1 MDAAIELWRE
11 RRYDDITLQEIA
23 DRAAVSLSTV
33 MRRFGSKEG
42 VVDAILASDRLGTWG
57 RRRRIATGDIGAAGR
72 ELVGDFELNG
82 DGVIRN
88 LALEQQLPAI
98 RHAVETG
105 RKLHREWVVQV
116 FADTLA
122 RRKGRDYTC
131 RLAQFVAATD
141 VYTWKLFRRDHD
153 LSKEET
159 AHAMRD
165 LLERLVKEQ

>member
-11 RRYDDITLQEIA
+11 RWYDDITLQEIA

-57 RRRRIATGDIGAAGR
+57 RRRRIATGDIGDAVR
-72 ELVGDFELNG
+72 ELVDDYELNG

-88 LALEQQLPAI
+88 LTLEQRLPVI
-98 RHAVETG
+98 RHAVEIK
-105 RKLHREWVVQV
+105 RKLHREWVVRV

-141 VYTWKLFRRDHD
+141 VYTWKLFRRDHG

-159 AHAMRD
+159 AHAMCD
-165 LLERLVKEQ
+165 LLERLVREQ

>member
-11 RRYDDITLQEIA
+11 RWYDDITLQEIA

-57 RRRRIATGDIGAAGR
+57 RRRRIATGDIGDAVR
-72 ELVGDFELNG
+72 ELVDDYELNG

-88 LALEQQLPAI
+88 LTLEQRLPAI
-98 RHAVETG
+98 RHAVEIG
-105 RKLHREWVVQV
+105 RKLHREWVVRV

-141 VYTWKLFRRDHD
+141 VYTWKLFRRDHG

-159 AHAMRD
+159 AHAMCD
-165 LLERLVKEQ
+165 LLERLVREQ